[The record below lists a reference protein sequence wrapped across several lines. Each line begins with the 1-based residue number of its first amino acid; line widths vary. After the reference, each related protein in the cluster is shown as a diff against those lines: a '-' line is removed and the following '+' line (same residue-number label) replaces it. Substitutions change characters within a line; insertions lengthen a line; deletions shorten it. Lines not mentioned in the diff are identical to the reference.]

1 MTQTDHSSPRD
12 QEDTMTMNSR
22 DDFTTDPWRSEI
34 GTALLNAG
42 VDTDRVTSTPD
53 DVWTATREDG
63 SQISFGCSRGD
74 ETGGWDYTEHDADDN
89 VTMQDYCAD
98 AAQMAAHVADFLR

>member
-1 MTQTDHSSPRD
+1 MPAPSSG
-12 QEDTMTMNSR
+12 SR
-22 DDFTTDPWRSEI
+22 SSSRPSPAPSWSAARSEI

-89 VTMQDYCAD
+89 VTMQDYRAD